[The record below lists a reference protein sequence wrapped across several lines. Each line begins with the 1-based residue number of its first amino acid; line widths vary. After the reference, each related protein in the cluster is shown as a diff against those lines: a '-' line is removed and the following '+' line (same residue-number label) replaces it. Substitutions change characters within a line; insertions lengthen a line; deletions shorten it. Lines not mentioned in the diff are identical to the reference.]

1 MTYGK
6 YFKIKET
13 FALSYMVIQFLVL
26 PLLFWAD
33 FINVEETKNKEF
45 LKDIL
50 NKMDKAAMTIINK
63 LKLTEDSKNPISKNL
78 YGKFDI
84 FINKL
89 HGAVESL

>member
-1 MTYGK
+1 M
-6 YFKIKET
+6 
-13 FALSYMVIQFLVL
+13 
-26 PLLFWAD
+26 
-33 FINVEETKNKEF
+33 EETKNKEL

-78 YGKFDI
+78 YSKFDI